1 MYRVCDAHQCKS
13 RPLVDQQ
20 AVLIKNGEQVH
31 RQIIEADML
40 GKFKSGL
47 DDMALAIVIWLC
59 TLPLVGLLVIPFFG
73 LKVGLIVAAALFIAA
88 MVICW
93 GICGWKLYR
102 N

>member
-1 MYRVCDAHQCKS
+1 
-13 RPLVDQQ
+13 
-20 AVLIKNGEQVH
+20 
-31 RQIIEADML
+31 ML

-73 LKVGLIVAAALFIAA
+73 LEVGLIVAIALFIAA

-93 GICGWKLYR
+93 GICSWKIFKT
-102 N
+102 